1 MAWANSS
8 NVVTTN
14 LDSGT
19 DSPAAAR
26 GDIKN
31 AFDELTAVIDG
42 RNTANGVPGLDA
54 SSKISAAQLPDE
66 LNSSTS
72 ADLTLDPNTGKVKIE
87 EIVNLKPQTV
97 AQLNA
102 RSDAAEGDVAYCSD
116 GGTDSGGAPCLAVYT
131 GSSWRTIDFGVNI
144 A

>member
-1 MAWANSS
+1 MAWGNSS

-42 RNTANGVPGLDA
+42 RNTASGVAGLDA
-54 SSKISAAQLPDE
+54 SSKINAAQIPDE

-72 ADLTLDPNTGKVKIE
+72 ADLTLDPDTGKVKIE

-97 AQLNA
+97 AQLTA

-131 GSSWRTIDFGVNI
+131 GSSWKTIDFGVNI